1 MDYMRLAKWT
11 AITVLL
17 LYLATAPLIG
27 IVLPLRITGTVYDT
41 GPSGYSQLLAQ
52 LRDANHAVYTTLPD
66 PNAVHNPLVLIID
79 PVFCTPDYIT
89 TLTEWL
95 TRVNATRIIVA
106 GDTPCTPVIA
116 SALARLPIATEK
128 LVNQGTLLI
137 GKARIPTATI
147 LEFQPPPGASIY
159 ARVAED
165 NGVAGLVVNGV
176 TVIGDADFL
185 RNSRLTPEA
194 LAALGVDECPN
205 CPVVIPAYLETGVLS
220 ISIPMYLITLY
231 LLALLVSIERALWAA
246 YPGLMA
252 LAYTIAAGYIAY
264 RLTAGRLQVVA
275 ERIYS
280 RMPPPPVISATRVY
294 HVIEEKGLRVVP
306 ARHALINL
314 YNLID
319 TLLRAR
325 VGVGIEDVLR
335 NPTLLEATA
344 SELGVE
350 PRELQEFLS
359 KLHRLYLRATG
370 RKRWPPIVL
379 WGRSLRRLLSQARL
393 VTRRLR
399 LRLEELVA
407 ASSVGGGKG

>member
-11 AITVLL
+11 AIIILL
-17 LYLATAPLIG
+17 LYLATAPIIG

-52 LRDANHAVYTTLPD
+52 LRDSNHVVYTTLPD
-66 PNAVHNPLVLIID
+66 PKAVHNPVVLILE
-79 PVFCTPDYIT
+79 PVFCTPDYII

-95 TRVNATRIIVA
+95 NRVNAARVIVA

-116 SALARLPIATEK
+116 SALAHATIVAGRL
-128 LVNQGTLLI
+128 VDQGTLVI
-137 GKARIPTATI
+137 NGVRIPTTTI
-147 LEFQPPPGASIY
+147 LEFRSPPGAHVY

-165 NGVAGLVVNGV
+165 NGVAGLVVNRV

-185 RNSRLTPEA
+185 RNSRLSPEA
-194 LAALGVDECPN
+194 LAALGIGECPS
-205 CPVVIPAYLETGVLS
+205 CPVVVPAYLETGALS
-220 ISIPMYLITLY
+220 INIPMYLVTLY
-231 LLALLVSIERALWAA
+231 ILALLVSLERMLWAT
-246 YPGLMA
+246 YPALMA
-252 LAYTIAAGYIAY
+252 LAYIIAAGYVAY
-264 RLTAGRLQVVA
+264 RLTAGRLQVAA
-275 ERIYS
+275 ERIYT
-280 RMPPPPVISATRVY
+280 RVPPPPVIGATRVY

-306 ARHALINL
+306 ARLALINL
-314 YNLID
+314 HNLID

-335 NPTLLEATA
+335 NPALLEATA

-359 KLHRLYLRATG
+359 RLNRLYLRAIG

-399 LRLEELVA
+399 LRLEELVS
-407 ASSVGGGKG
+407 ASGVMGGKG